1 MARLIVK
8 SPYIK
13 GGGKGGYAKYIAT
26 RDGVELLPSGY
37 VEYMAER
44 LHSHGLFGDQGTVD
58 LTSAIRAVNEYPGNI
73 WTHIISLKR
82 EDAQRLG
89 YDHAP
94 QWRNLLRAHR
104 NDIAAAMHIPPQDFR
119 WYAAF
124 HDEGDHPHVHMMA
137 WSVKPGQAYLNTDGI
152 RKIKSVLTNDI
163 FQQEMLHTYEQKS
176 KSRDELVR
184 ESRRVMK
191 ELTRQMQ
198 EGVCDAPTIEPL
210 MQTLVMQLETTRG
223 KKKYGYLPLKAKEA
237 VRKIVDQ
244 LEQLPVVDRCYQT
257 WWELQREIM
266 DYYAERQRERPRLS
280 EQKEFRSILNAVIQE
295 AENIRLGVVTFED
308 RQMED
313 GQEEEKLA
321 DAPENLWQ
329 QVMVYQEAKAVLY
342 DEDVGW
348 AEQEEAVHT
357 LELLWDE
364 GLTVAAHQL
373 GKCYRDGL
381 GVIPDEEQ
389 AERWFRLSAQAG
401 NDYSQYALGK
411 LLQGQGRISE
421 AVKWYEQASARGNQ
435 YADYRLG
442 KLYLTGKE
450 IPKDMEK
457 AVRHLTASA
466 EAGNQYAQYT
476 LGKLYLL
483 GQDIPQDREQALYW
497 FTQSAAQGNEYAQFF
512 LDRWDTMGPPSVM
525 LSVTRLLHHIVQTF
539 REAPLPHDATTM
551 HLRPDQKLRSAQ
563 QEKRIA
569 MGHKEDD
576 HEEPAQTWGSMTMG
590 M

>member
-1 MARLIVK
+1 MARLIIK

-37 VEYMAER
+37 MEYMAQR
-44 LHSHGLFGDQGTVD
+44 PRSHGLFGDADRVD
-58 LTSAIRAVNEYPGNI
+58 LGKAIQEVNEYPGNI

-82 EDAQRLG
+82 EDAERLG

-104 NDIAAAMHIPPQDFR
+104 NDIATAMHIPPQDFR

-124 HDEGDHPHVHMMA
+124 HDEGGHPHVHMMA
-137 WSVKPGQAYLNTDGI
+137 WSVKPGQAYLSREGI
-152 RKIKSVLTNDI
+152 QKIKSILTNDI

-176 KSRDELVR
+176 ASRDELVR

-191 ELTRQMQ
+191 ELTRQME
-198 EGVCDAPTIEPL
+198 EGICNSPKMEPL
-210 MQTLVMQLETTRG
+210 IQTLVMQLSAVTG
-223 KKKYGYLPLKAKEA
+223 KKKYGYLPKKVKET
-237 VRKIVDQ
+237 VDKVVNE
-244 LEQLPVVDRCYQT
+244 LEKLPVVDQCYQT
-257 WWELQREIM
+257 WWELQCEIM
-266 DYYAERQRERPRLS
+266 DYYSERQRERPKLS
-280 EQKEFRSILNAVIQE
+280 EQKEFRSIKNAVIQE

-308 RQMED
+308 REMNDEM
-313 GQEEEKLA
+313 EEEKLTA
-321 DAPENLWQ
+321 TPQNLWQ
-329 QVMVYQEAKAVLY
+329 LVMAYQEAKAVLY
-342 DEDVGW
+342 DEDAGW
-348 AEQEEAVHT
+348 SEQKEAVQT
-357 LELLWDE
+357 LKLLWNE

-381 GVIPDEEQ
+381 GVIPDDEQ
-389 AERWFRLSAQAG
+389 AGVWFLRSAQAG

-411 LLQGQGRISE
+411 LLQEQGRITE
-421 AVKWYEQASARGNQ
+421 AVEWYNQASAQGNQ

-450 IPKDMEK
+450 VPKDATE

-497 FTQSAAQGNEYAQFF
+497 MTAAADQGNEYAQFF

-525 LSVTRLLHHIVQTF
+525 LSATRLLYRLAQTF
-539 REAPLPHDATTM
+539 RETPLPHDSTTM
-551 HLRPDQKLRSAQ
+551 QLRTDHKLRSAQ

-576 HEEPAQTWGSMTMG
+576 HGEHTRAWGGMTMG

>member
-37 VEYMAER
+37 MEYMAQR
-44 LHSHGLFGDQGTVD
+44 PRSHGLFGDADQVD
-58 LTSAIRAVNEYPGNI
+58 LSKAIQEVNEYPGNI

-94 QWRNLLRAHR
+94 QWRNLLLAHR

-137 WSVKPGQAYLNTDGI
+137 WSVKPGQAYLSKEGI
-152 RKIKSVLTNDI
+152 QKIKSVLTNDI
-163 FQQEMLHTYEQKS
+163 FIQEMLHTFEQKS
-176 KSRDELVR
+176 KSRDELVQ
-184 ESRRVMK
+184 ESRRAMR
-191 ELTRQMQ
+191 ELTRQMKA
-198 EGVCDAPTIEPL
+198 GVCNAPAIEPL
-210 MQTLVMQLETTRG
+210 MQTLVIQLETTKG
-223 KKKYGYLPLKAKEA
+223 KKKYGYLPPKVKET

-244 LEQLPVVDRCYQT
+244 LEQLPVVNRCYQT
-257 WWELQREIM
+257 WWELQQEIE
-266 DYYAERQRERPRLS
+266 DYYAERQRERPSLS

-295 AENIRLGVVTFED
+295 AENIRLGIVTFED
-308 RQMED
+308 GGMED
-313 GQEEEKLA
+313 EQEEEA
-321 DAPENLWQ
+321 VTQRGLWE

-342 DEDVGW
+342 DEDTSW

-357 LELLWDE
+357 LERLWDE

-381 GVIPDEEQ
+381 GVIPDDEQ

-411 LLQGQGRISE
+411 LLQEQGRIQG
-421 AVKWYEQASARGNQ
+421 ALRWYEQASAQSNQ
-435 YADYRLG
+435 YANYRLG
-442 KLYLTGKE
+442 KLYFTGKAV
-450 IPKDMEK
+450 PKDVEK

-466 EAGNQYAQYT
+466 KAGNQYAQYT
-476 LGKLYLL
+476 LGKLYLM
-483 GQDIPQDREQALYW
+483 GRDVPQDREEVLYW
-497 FTQSAAQGNEYAQFF
+497 LTQAAEQGNEYAQFF
-512 LDRWDTMGPPSVM
+512 LDRWETMEPPSVM
-525 LSVTRLLHHIVQTF
+525 LSVTRLLHRMAQTF
-539 REAPLPHDATTM
+539 RAAPLPHDSTTM
-551 HLRPDQKLRSAQ
+551 QLRTDHKLRSAQ

-576 HEEPAQTWGSMTMG
+576 HEEHTQTWGGMTMG

>member
-13 GGGKGGYAKYIAT
+13 GGGKGGYAKYIAM

-37 VEYMAER
+37 IEYMAER
-44 LHSHGLFGDQGTVD
+44 PRSHGLFGDADRVD
-58 LTSAIRAVNEYPGNI
+58 LSKAIREVNEYPGNI

-119 WYAAF
+119 WYVAF

-137 WSVKPGQAYLNTDGI
+137 WSTEPGQAYLNTDGI

-176 KSRDELVR
+176 ASRDELVR
-184 ESRRVMK
+184 ESKREMK
-191 ELTRQMQ
+191 NLIRQMR
-198 EGVCDAPTIEPL
+198 EGICNSPAIEQQ
-210 MQTLVMQLETTRG
+210 MMVLVSQLGTVTG
-223 KKKYGYLPLKAKEA
+223 KKKYGYLPKKVKET
-237 VRKIVDQ
+237 VDRVVD
-244 LEQLPVVDRCYQT
+244 EIEKLPVVDQCYQT
-257 WWELQREIM
+257 WWELQCEVM
-266 DYYAERQRERPRLS
+266 DYYSEQQRKRPKLS
-280 EQKEFRSILNAVIQE
+280 EQKEFRSVLNAVIQE

-308 RQMED
+308 RAMED
-313 GQEEEKLA
+313 EIADEEYATPQTRWEL
-321 DAPENLWQ
+321 
-329 QVMVYQEAKAVLY
+329 VMAYQEAKAVLY
-342 DEDVGW
+342 DEDARW
-348 AEQEEAVHT
+348 SKQEETVQT
-357 LELLWDE
+357 LEQLWNAR
-364 GLTVAAHQL
+364 LTVAAHQL

-381 GVIPDEEQ
+381 GVLPDGEQ
-389 AERWFRLSAQAG
+389 AERWFRLSAEAG

-411 LLQGQGRISE
+411 LLQEQGRITE
-421 AVKWYEQASARGNQ
+421 AVEWYEQASSQGNQ

-442 KLYLTGKE
+442 KLCLTEEGM
-450 IPKDMEK
+450 PKDVVE

-476 LGKLYLL
+476 LGKLYLM
-483 GQDIPQDREQALYW
+483 GRDIPQDREQALYW
-497 FTQSAAQGNEYAQFF
+497 LTQSAVQGNEHAQFF
-512 LDRWDTMGPPSVM
+512 LNRWDTMGPPSIM
-525 LSVTRLLHHIVQTF
+525 LSVTRLLHRIAQTF
-539 REAPLPHDATTM
+539 RETPLPRDATTIQPHM
-551 HLRPDQKLRSAQ
+551 DRKRLEQLREKKL
-563 QEKRIA
+563 A
-569 MGHKEDD
+569 MGHRLDD
-576 HEEPAQTWGSMTMG
+576 HSGHDFEMTMS

>member
-26 RDGVELLPSGY
+26 RDGVELLPAGY
-37 VEYMAER
+37 MEYMAQR
-44 LHSHGLFGDQGTVD
+44 PHSHGLFGDAEHVD
-58 LTSAIRAVNEYPGNI
+58 LSKAIDEVNRYPGNI

-82 EDAQRLG
+82 EDAERLG

-137 WSVKPGQAYLNTDGI
+137 WPVKPGQAYLSREGI
-152 RKIKSVLTNDI
+152 QKIKSALTNDI
-163 FQQEMLHTYEQKS
+163 FRQEMLHTYEQKS
-176 KSRDELVR
+176 ASRDELVG
-184 ESRRVMK
+184 ESRRVMR
-191 ELTRQMQ
+191 ELTRQMRQ
-198 EGVCDAPTIEPL
+198 GICGSPAIEQQMMVL
-210 MQTLVMQLETTRG
+210 SAQLETVKG
-223 KKKYGYLPLKAKEA
+223 KKKYGYLPKGVKET
-237 VRKIVDQ
+237 VKKIVNQ
-244 LEQLPVVDRCYQT
+244 LELLPVVNKCYQT
-257 WWELQREIM
+257 WWELQCEIE
-266 DYYAERQRERPRLS
+266 DYYAQRRRERPPLS

-295 AENIRLGVVTFED
+295 AESIPMGGVTFED
-308 RQMED
+308 RGMED
-313 GQEEEKLA
+313 EQEDETPTLR
-321 DAPENLWQ
+321 DRWR
-329 QVMVYQEAKAVLY
+329 QVMVYQEAKASLY
-342 DEDVGW
+342 DEDASW
-348 AEQEEAVHT
+348 AEKEETVHT
-357 LELLWDE
+357 LERLWDE

-373 GKCYRDGL
+373 GKCCRDGL
-381 GVIPDEEQ
+381 GILPDEEQ
-389 AERWFRLSAQAG
+389 AEVWFRRSAQAG

-411 LLQGQGRISE
+411 LLQEQGRITE
-421 AVKWYEQASARGNQ
+421 AVEWYEQASAQGNQ

-442 KLYLTGKE
+442 KLYLMGKE
-450 IPKDMEK
+450 VPKDAEG

-476 LGKLYLL
+476 LGKLYLM
-483 GQDIPQDREQALYW
+483 GQEVERDRGAAFYW

-525 LSVTRLLHHIVQTF
+525 LSVTRLLYRIAQTF

-551 HLRPDQKLRSAQ
+551 QPRLDRKRLEQLR
-563 QEKRIA
+563 EKKQT
-569 MGHKEDD
+569 MGHKAND
-576 HEEPAQTWGSMTMG
+576 HPEQTQTWGGMGGMSM
-590 M
+590 

>member
-37 VEYMAER
+37 MEYMAQR
-44 LHSHGLFGDQGTVD
+44 PRSHGLFGDADCVD
-58 LTSAIRAVNEYPGNI
+58 LGKAIQEVNEYPGNI

-82 EDAQRLG
+82 EDAERLG

-104 NDIAAAMHIPPQDFR
+104 NDIAAAMHIPPGDFR

-124 HDEGDHPHVHMMA
+124 HNEGDHPHVHMMA
-137 WSVKPGQAYLNTDGI
+137 WSVKPGQAYLDQDGI

-176 KSRDELVR
+176 KSRDELVQ

-191 ELTRQMQ
+191 ELTQQMR
-198 EGVCDAPTIEPL
+198 EGICSSPEVEEL
-210 MQTLVMQLETTRG
+210 MQTLVVQLGTAKG
-223 KKKYGYLPLKAKEA
+223 KKKYGYLPPKAKET

-244 LEQLPVVDRCYQT
+244 LEQLPVVNKCYQT
-257 WWELQREIM
+257 WWEIQQEIE
-266 DYYAERQRERPRLS
+266 DYYAERRRERPPLS
-280 EQKEFRSILNAVIQE
+280 EQKEFRSILNVAIQE

-308 RQMED
+308 RELNDEIED
-313 GQEEEKLA
+313 EELA
-321 DAPENLWQ
+321 AAPHTLWE

-342 DEDVGW
+342 DEDTSW
-348 AEQEEAVHT
+348 AEQEEVVHT
-357 LELLWDE
+357 LEWLWGE
-364 GLTVAAHQL
+364 GLTVVAHQL

-381 GVIPDEEQ
+381 GVIPDDEQ
-389 AERWFRLSAQAG
+389 AERWFLLSTQAG

-411 LLQGQGRISE
+411 LLQKQGRIQE
-421 AVKWYEQASARGNQ
+421 ALRWYEQASAQSNQ
-435 YADYRLG
+435 YANYRLG
-442 KLYLTGKE
+442 KLYLTGKAV
-450 IPKDMEK
+450 PKDVKK

-476 LGKLYLL
+476 LGKLYLMGRDVL
-483 GQDIPQDREQALYW
+483 QDREEALYW
-497 FTQSAAQGNEYAQFF
+497 LTQAADQGNEYAQFF
-512 LDRWDTMGPPSVM
+512 LDRWDTMESPAVM
-525 LSVTRLLHHIVQTF
+525 LSVTHLLHRMAQTF
-539 REAPLPHDATTM
+539 RESPLPHDATTM
-551 HLRPDQKLRSAQ
+551 QPLIDRKRLEQLREKKL
-563 QEKRIA
+563 A
-569 MGHKEDD
+569 MGHRLDD
-576 HEEPAQTWGSMTMG
+576 HSGHDFEMTMS

>member
-26 RDGVELLPSGY
+26 RDGVELLPAGHM
-37 VEYMAER
+37 EYMAQR
-44 LHSHGLFGDQGTVD
+44 PRSHGLFGDQDAVD
-58 LTSAIRAVNEYPGNI
+58 LTSAIREVNQHPGNI

-104 NDIAAAMHIPPQDFR
+104 NDIAAAMHIPPQDFC

-137 WSVKPGQAYLNTDGI
+137 WSAKPGQAYLSKEGI

-184 ESRRVMK
+184 ESRHTLR
-191 ELTRQMQ
+191 ELTQQMR
-198 EGVCDAPTIEPL
+198 EGISDSLEMESLI
-210 MQTLVMQLETTRG
+210 QTLVMQLGEVKG
-223 KKKYGYLPLKAKEA
+223 KKKYGYLPPRVKETVKKA
-237 VRKIVDQ
+237 VDQ
-244 LEQLPVVDRCYQT
+244 LELLPVVNQCYQT
-257 WWELQREIM
+257 WWELQCEIM
-266 DYYAERQRERPRLS
+266 DYYAERQRERPKLS

-295 AENIRLGVVTFED
+295 AENIRLGGVTFED
-308 RQMED
+308 REMNDEMED
-313 GQEEEKLA
+313 DELTA
-321 DAPENLWQ
+321 APRNLWQ
-329 QVMVYQEAKAVLY
+329 QVMAYQEAKAVLY
-342 DEDVGW
+342 DEDASW
-348 AEQEEAVHT
+348 TKQEEAVRI
-357 LELLWDE
+357 LKQLWDE

-389 AERWFRLSAQAG
+389 AEWWFLRSAQAG

-411 LLQGQGRISE
+411 LLQNQGRITE
-421 AVKWYEQASARGNQ
+421 AVEWYEQASAQGNQ

-450 IPKDMEK
+450 VPKDMEK

-466 EAGNQYAQYT
+466 KACNQYAQYA
-476 LGKLYLL
+476 LGKLYLM
-483 GQDIPQDREQALYW
+483 GRDIPQDREAALYW
-497 FTQSAAQGNEYAQFF
+497 FIKSAEQGNEYAQFF
-512 LDRWDTMGPPSVM
+512 LDRWDSMGPPSVM
-525 LSVTRLLHHIVQTF
+525 LSVTRLLHRVAQTF
-539 REAPLPHDATTM
+539 REVPMPRDGTTM
-551 HLRPDQKLRSAQ
+551 RLRTDHKLCSAQ

-569 MGHKEDD
+569 MGHKTDD
-576 HEEPAQTWGSMTMG
+576 HEEPTQTWGSMTMG